1 MKLMIS
7 LKSSANIVESIQ
19 TNNKKTKKN
28 TFIMKKT
35 CIYPILGLK
44 TRYFSYFC
52 SVNNINVNCKS

>member
-19 TNNKKTKKN
+19 TNNKKTKKI

-35 CIYPILGLK
+35 CI
-44 TRYFSYFC
+44 
-52 SVNNINVNCKS
+52 